1 MGKIFYPDFRDFL
14 QALISCKVKFLL
26 VGGYAVV
33 FHGYPRM
40 TGDIDI
46 WVERSEE
53 NYRALQ
59 EAFSKFRM
67 PLFDMTPDNFLK
79 NEKLDVFRFG
89 RNPVAID
96 IMTKMADFDFN
107 ELYNRRIE
115 FIDDRIVVPVISLND
130 LISAK
135 KAADRFKDRDDI
147 EKLLQ

>member
-1 MGKIFYPDFRDFL
+1 MSRIFYSDFREFL
-14 QALISCKVKFLL
+14 QALISSKVKFLL

-53 NYRALQ
+53 NYAALQ
-59 EAFSKFRM
+59 DAFKKFKM
-67 PLFDMTPDNFLK
+67 PLFDMTSENFLK

-96 IMTKMADFDFN
+96 LMTKMSNFDF
-107 ELYNRRIE
+107 EECYKRKID
-115 FIDDRIVVPVISLND
+115 FIDNDLVIPVISLDD
-130 LISAK
+130 LIRAK
-135 KAADRFKDRDDI
+135 KVANRFKDKDDI
-147 EKLLQ
+147 EKLSL